1 MRGVVERNRW
11 RPSVF
16 LTWQTHL
23 WWQHLPIL
31 TTHTQTCTHTHT
43 VIFICSKSSL
53 LLHQDVWDVQT
64 MSQKHSH
71 NRKHALA
78 NRAGEKKINTRLSVT
93 AHFSSCVFSRN
104 PINPAGGF
112 PCKFESI
119 KNCSKHEK
127 ERIYLATSAANS
139 ICGSYSNDSLWT
151 VEALAHSCTGTNT
164 NKWWNMHA
172 SECSYLCGVCVYRQ
186 SAQQAFF
193 LSSSFICSFC
203 LLCGF
208 S

>member
-1 MRGVVERNRW
+1 MMRGVVEWNRW

-43 VIFICSKSSL
+43 VIFICSKSSF

-78 NRAGEKKINTRLSVT
+78 NRAGEKKLI
-93 AHFSSCVFSRN
+93 
-104 PINPAGGF
+104 PG
-112 PCKFESI
+112 
-119 KNCSKHEK
+119 
-127 ERIYLATSAANS
+127 
-139 ICGSYSNDSLWT
+139 SLWQLISLPVYFPAIQLIPRVDFLVNSKASKIAQSMKKKEST
-151 VEALAHSCTGTNT
+151 SLPLLQIQFAVYIQMTHS
-164 NKWWNMHA
+164 
-172 SECSYLCGVCVYRQ
+172 EL
-186 SAQQAFF
+186 
-193 LSSSFICSFC
+193 
-203 LLCGF
+203 
-208 S
+208 